1 MMNMKE
7 NVVFDENCPLVT
19 VGIPVY
25 NVELYIKKCLLSILN
40 QTYPNLEIIIVDDHG
55 KDNSL
60 IIVEKLKRDHPRG
73 NSIRILEQ
81 PTNMGPGEARNRIIE
96 TSSGKY
102 LYFLDSDDFIEPETI
117 NLMVRQAE
125 HHSADVV
132 IASMQ
137 AIYYETNELEPAF
150 SYSSLTVIKG
160 KDSFANYVC
169 SDLHSHIGISA
180 CNTMFEVAFLKSHN
194 LRFSA
199 RKDEDALFLSDYYSE
214 VNCAVLMPDITYN
227 YLVRPGSIMGNEARD
242 VIPVVEIRD
251 RFQTDRIMTSRC
263 SRLRHRSFYDVH
275 CSRVVK
281 HKFRAVC
288 VSLRHY
294 KRFSEKL
301 SYNEIRQE
309 MAHPATFAEI
319 IKFKRYR
326 LYNIF
331 FYVIS
336 KLPSPMFVGIAY
348 VMGKMM
354 KWI

>member
-1 MMNMKE
+1 M
-7 NVVFDENCPLVT
+7 
-19 VGIPVY
+19 
-25 NVELYIKKCLLSILN
+25 
-40 QTYPNLEIIIVDDHG
+40 
-55 KDNSL
+55 
-60 IIVEKLKRDHPRG
+60 
-73 NSIRILEQ
+73 
-81 PTNMGPGEARNRIIE
+81 
-96 TSSGKY
+96 
-102 LYFLDSDDFIEPETI
+102 
-117 NLMVRQAE
+117 
-125 HHSADVV
+125 
-132 IASMQ
+132 
-137 AIYYETNELEPAF
+137 
-150 SYSSLTVIKG
+150 
-160 KDSFANYVC
+160 
-169 SDLHSHIGISA
+169 
-180 CNTMFEVAFLKSHN
+180 
-194 LRFSA
+194 
-199 RKDEDALFLSDYYSE
+199 
-214 VNCAVLMPDITYN
+214 
-227 YLVRPGSIMGNEARD
+227 VRPGSIMGNEARD

-301 SYNEIRQE
+301 SFNEIRQE
-309 MAHPATFAEI
+309 MEHPATFAEI